1 MTKQNKTYIA
11 IAGITILGAL
21 TGFLVVKKL
30 KKSKEGK
37 NELPTSNSNFPVPNS
52 NMIPQY
58 TNQTVSNK
66 PVVPTPDYAALT
78 QRLVDAMSG
87 WGTDEETIF
96 NTLRLLRVGQL
107 DELIDHFNKT
117 QEKTLQWWLKEELDS
132 SELEQIKKIW
142 IKHGKTF

>member
-1 MTKQNKTYIA
+1 MTKQDKTYIA

-30 KKSKEGK
+30 KKSKEEK
-37 NELPTSNSNFPVPNS
+37 NELPTSNSNFPASTP

-58 TNQTVSNK
+58 ANQTVSNK

-87 WGTDEETIF
+87 WGTDEDTIF

-107 DELIDHFNKT
+107 PGLIDHFNKT
-117 QEKTLQWWLKEELDS
+117 QEKTLQSWLKDELDS
-132 SELEQIKKIW
+132 GEMEQIKKIW
-142 IKHGKTF
+142 TKHGLTI